1 MDREVSNKIRPLEDI
16 LRTLCAG
23 WKNDIKDL
31 INCFE
36 RLKADIALVKN
47 VDELLERL
55 METENAVLGKWSVL
69 AM

>member
-1 MDREVSNKIRPLEDI
+1 MDREVSSKIRPLEDI
-16 LRTLCAG
+16 LRTLRAG

-31 INCFE
+31 INYFE

-55 METENAVLGKWSVL
+55 METENVVLGKWSVL